1 MPVLVVRVYDGSKR
15 GQDSRHVKSKLVAT
29 VPENNIIEEGEQ
41 HQKHEVDVSETVINW
56 FPAEAVEEVPFL
68 QFPIDVP
75 IDDLF
80 PLDLGQFTKDHAIFS
95 YNASFH
101 VNFFV
106 NRAVLCILK
115 MAEFFVPFVKKTK
128 RSGFVKDST
137 DSLTLQ
143 PFRS

>member
-1 MPVLVVRVYDGSKR
+1 M
-15 GQDSRHVKSKLVAT
+15 
-29 VPENNIIEEGEQ
+29 
-41 HQKHEVDVSETVINW
+41 
-56 FPAEAVEEVPFL
+56 

-115 MAEFFVPFVKKTK
+115 MAEFFVPFVKETK
-128 RSGFVKDST
+128 RSGFFKDST